1 MVRKMSTYTKAQLL
15 DKVEDLKEE
24 IINISHEVHAHPE
37 TTSAE
42 YFACELL
49 SSYLK
54 AKGFDVEVDVAG
66 HDTAFT
72 AIYDTGKTGPN
83 VAITAEY
90 DALPG
95 IGHGCGHNIIGASSV
110 GAAVALKETLS
121 FGKVI
126 LLGTPGEEGGPNGS
140 SKGSFV
146 REGYLDNVDFSLSI
160 HPSNENRLTSTSLA
174 CRVLEVEYFGQ
185 TAHAAGSPEN
195 GINALDALINFY
207 NQINA
212 LRQQLTDDIRIHGVI
227 LDGGLAPNVI
237 PDYTRA
243 RFFVRSKSKKGAEET
258 VQKFKAIAQA
268 ASDGAF
274 TTHKVTEIQNAV
286 DNIVP
291 NKRLDQV
298 IADSFEVLGLELAK
312 AEKGIGSSDVGNISQ
327 VVPTVHP
334 NIKIG
339 PSDLV
344 GHTAEFTACAIAES
358 GDIGLIQAVKSIVL
372 TVHDVFN
379 SPQILQQ
386 IKAEFELTREK

>member
-1 MVRKMSTYTKAQLL
+1 MSTYNKEQLL
-15 DKVEDLKEE
+15 DKVEELKEE
-24 IINISHEVHAHPE
+24 IIKLSHEVHAHPE
-37 TTSAE
+37 TTSTE
-42 YFACELL
+42 HFACELL
-49 SSYLK
+49 SKYLK
-54 AKGFDVEVDVAG
+54 RKGFEVKVDVAG

-72 AIYDTGKTGPN
+72 AIYDTGVPGPN

-121 FGKVI
+121 LGKVT

-185 TAHAAGSPEN
+185 TAHAAGSPEK

-243 RFFVRSKSKKGAEET
+243 RFFVRSKSKKRAEET
-258 VQKFKAIAQA
+258 VEKFKIIAKA

-291 NKRLDQV
+291 NKRLDRV
-298 IADSFEVLGLELAK
+298 VADSFELLGLELTEV
-312 AEKGIGSSDVGNISQ
+312 EKGIGSSDVGNISQ

-339 PSDLV
+339 PSKLV
-344 GHTAEFTACAIAES
+344 GHTTEFAACARAKS
-358 GDIGLIQAVKSIVL
+358 GDTGLIQATKSIVL

-379 SPQILQQ
+379 SPELLHE
-386 IKAEFELTREK
+386 IKEEFALTRES